1 MGLVGLVV
9 RKTRISLALGAAL
22 LAAAASPAQQPV
34 QETVHVSVVEV
45 TVHATDRS
53 GEPVPGL
60 GPRDVRLFVDGHDVP
75 IESFDWVSNGPAPT
89 AEAAASSE
97 PAKPP
102 AAAAAAPEGTVTT
115 PGGRLIV
122 LLFQW
127 HIEGAKIEGHLRMS
141 REALEFLDGVRPDD
155 RVAVATFGSRL
166 WLRQDFTN
174 DRALLRSAVQNA
186 LSLENGPMA
195 PQPPSLSA
203 IAAHGAEAT
212 SIEKAF
218 IALGEALRPL
228 PGSKGIVFF
237 GWGIGKV
244 DFLMPGQQM
253 GTMVYS
259 PEYERAV
266 TVLGQAQA
274 PVFSLDVSGG
284 HHSLEAGL
292 ERLSFETGGYYLPT
306 YDFPRW
312 AMKTVSRA
320 LSGHYVLV
328 FRPPHLEKHGFHE
341 IKLDGPS
348 GVKLLHR
355 QGYED

>member
-1 MGLVGLVV
+1 M
-9 RKTRISLALGAAL
+9 RKVLLAFGAAVF
-22 LAAAASPAQQPV
+22 AASVSLSQQPV

-53 GEPVPGL
+53 GEPVRGL

-75 IESFDWVSNGPAPT
+75 IETFDWVSNESA
-89 AEAAASSE
+89 
-97 PAKPP
+97 PP
-102 AAAAAAPEGTVTT
+102 AGEATGPSEATARPASGAAAPEA
-115 PGGRLIV
+115 PEPSPGRLIV

-141 REALEFLDGVRPDD
+141 REALEFLDGIRSDD

-186 LSLENGPMA
+186 LALENGPAA

-218 IALGEALRPL
+218 IAVGEALRPL

-237 GWGIGKV
+237 GWGVGKV

-266 TVLGQAQA
+266 AVLGQAQA

-320 LSGHYVLV
+320 LTGHYELV

-341 IKLDGPS
+341 IKLDGPP
-348 GVKLLHR
+348 GVKFLYR

>member
-1 MGLVGLVV
+1 MRKARIALVV
-9 RKTRISLALGAAL
+9 VAV
-22 LAAAASPAQQPV
+22 LAAAATPAQQPV
-34 QETVHVSVVEV
+34 QETVHVTVVEV
-45 TVHATDRS
+45 TVHATDRA
-53 GEPVPGL
+53 GEPVKGL

-75 IESFDWVSNGPAPT
+75 IESFDWVSNEPAPKAETAAPAETAARPVAGPATPET
-89 AEAAASSE
+89 PE
-97 PAKPP
+97 PPS
-102 AAAAAAPEGTVTT
+102 
-115 PGGRLIV
+115 GRLIV
-122 LLFQW
+122 LFFQW
-127 HIEGAKIEGHLRMS
+127 HIEGAKIEGHLRMT
-141 REALEFLDGVRPDD
+141 RQALEFLDGLRPED

-186 LSLENGPMA
+186 LTLENGPGA

-203 IAAHGAEAT
+203 IAAHGADAT

-218 IALGEALRPL
+218 IALGDALRPL

-244 DFLMPGQQM
+244 DFLMPGQQL
-253 GTMVYS
+253 GAMVYS
-259 PEYERAV
+259 PEYQRAV

-312 AMKTVSRA
+312 AMKSVSRA
-320 LSGHYVLV
+320 LVGHYVLV
-328 FRPPHLEKHGFHE
+328 FRPPHLEKHGFHQ
-341 IKLDGPS
+341 IQLDAPS
-348 GVKLLHR
+348 GVKLLYR

>member
-1 MGLVGLVV
+1 V
-9 RKTRISLALGAAL
+9 RKVRILLAVGAAL

-53 GEPVPGL
+53 GEPVRGL

-75 IESFDWVSNGPAPT
+75 IESFDWVSNEPGAPA
-89 AEAAASSE
+89 AGAAAPSE
-97 PAKPP
+97 PAAGPESGTATPEAPVPP
-102 AAAAAAPEGTVTT
+102 P
-115 PGGRLIV
+115 GRLIV

-186 LSLENGPMA
+186 LTLENGPAA

-218 IALGEALRPL
+218 IAVGEALRPL

-237 GWGIGKV
+237 GWGVGKV
-244 DFLMPGQQM
+244 DFLMPGQQL
-253 GTMVYS
+253 GAMVYS
-259 PEYERAV
+259 PDYERAV

-328 FRPPHLEKHGFHE
+328 FRPPHLDKHGFHE

-348 GVKLLHR
+348 GVKLLYR

>member
-1 MGLVGLVV
+1 V
-9 RKTRISLALGAAL
+9 RKARLALGVVATL
-22 LAAAASPAQQPV
+22 LAASASVAQQPV

-53 GEPVPGL
+53 GEPVRGL

-75 IESFDWVSNGPAPT
+75 IESFDWISNEPAP
-89 AEAAASSE
+89 AGEAAKSSE
-97 PAKPP
+97 PAAPP
-102 AAAAAAPEGTVTT
+102 ASGAAEAETREPF
-115 PGGRLIV
+115 PGRLIV

-127 HIEGAKIEGHLRMS
+127 HVEAAKIEGHVRMS
-141 REALEFLDGVRPDD
+141 REALEFLDGVRPED

-174 DRALLRSAVQNA
+174 DRALLRSAVQNS
-186 LSLENGPMA
+186 LSLENGPLA
-195 PQPPSLSA
+195 LQPPSLAA

-237 GWGIGKV
+237 GWGAGKV
-244 DFLMPGQQM
+244 DFLMPGQQL
-253 GTMVYS
+253 GAMVYS

-320 LSGHYVLV
+320 LSGHYELV
-328 FRPPHLEKHGFHE
+328 FRPPHLPEHGFHE

-348 GVKLLHR
+348 GVKLLYR